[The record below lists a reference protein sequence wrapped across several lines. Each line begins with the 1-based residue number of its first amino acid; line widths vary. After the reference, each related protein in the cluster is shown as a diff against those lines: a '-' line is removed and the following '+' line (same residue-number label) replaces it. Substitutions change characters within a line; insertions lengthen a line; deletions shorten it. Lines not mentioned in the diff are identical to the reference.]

1 MLYLSVGVIY
11 VFEFLITVSF
21 CNRVMDKKM
30 KYPKIL
36 VRTFPLYISATAL
49 YLAFE
54 NLVING
60 IVSFFIYFL
69 TMFIG
74 YKERIYKQVIYTVY
88 LTIINYVS
96 EAVFYLFIFSRYTAI
111 TQEKSLSDPQSV
123 LLSIS
128 SKIFNF
134 ILVQLL
140 VLLIKHKE
148 LNGNK
153 KFLPLFIYPFIS
165 LCFCVQF
172 VLLED
177 KYHFKKAEFNV
188 YIIISVVNAIMCIGI
203 FIYYGLLDEQDRK
216 LKEFEKEQQFV
227 ELNNSYMQVLESQNN
242 EMHMIVHD
250 VKNHYATIVSMDN
263 ADAIHSYISSITDD
277 IQKYQVIRLTD
288 NKMLDLLLSKYKVA
302 CSANGIEFNT
312 EVKTANLNYI
322 DDSDLSIIVCNLLD
336 NALRAT
342 AKSKAKRISLSLRR
356 VNNFDVLTVTNSCD
370 AEPKTN
376 GDIIATSKK
385 DKSSH
390 GYGMRLIEK
399 YARKNNAEYEWH
411 YDNDKN
417 TFTSTMIFKR

>member
-1 MLYLSVGVIY
+1 MQYLSVGIIY

-30 KYPKIL
+30 KYSKIL
-36 VRTFPLYISATAL
+36 VCTFPLYIAAMVL

-54 NLVING
+54 NLAINS
-60 IVSFFIYFL
+60 IVSFLIFFL
-69 TMFIG
+69 TIFIG
-74 YKERIYKQVIYTVY
+74 YKEKIYKQIIYTIY
-88 LTIINYVS
+88 LTMINYIS
-96 EAVFYLFIFSRYTAI
+96 EAVFYLFVFSRYTAI
-111 TQEKSLSDPQSV
+111 TQEKTLSDSQSV

-148 LNGNK
+148 FNGNK

-165 LCFCVQF
+165 LCFSAQF
-172 VLLED
+172 VSLED
-177 KYHFKKAEFNV
+177 KYQFTKAEFNT
-188 YIIISVVNAIMCIGI
+188 YIIISIINTIMCIGI

-216 LKEFEKEQQFV
+216 LKEYEKEQQFV
-227 ELNNSYMQVLESQNN
+227 ELNDSYMQVLESRNN

-250 VKNHYATIVSMDN
+250 VKNHYAAITSMD
-263 ADAIHSYISSITDD
+263 DANEIHDYILSIAND
-277 IQKYQVIRLTD
+277 IQKYQIIKLTN
-288 NKMLDLLLSKYKVA
+288 NKMLDLLLSKYKVE

-322 DDSDLSIIVCNLLD
+322 DDSDLSIVICNLLD
-336 NALRAT
+336 NAVQAASKSN
-342 AKSKAKRISLSLRR
+342 AKQISFSLRR

-370 AEPKTN
+370 TVPQSTN
-376 GDIIATSKK
+376 GKIATSKK
-385 DKSSH
+385 DKTSH

-399 YARKNNAEYEWH
+399 YARKNNAKYEWH
-411 YDNDKN
+411 YENDKN
-417 TFTSTMIFKR
+417 IFVSTLIFKR

>member
-1 MLYLSVGVIY
+1 MQYLSIGIVY

-30 KYPKIL
+30 KYSKIIAC
-36 VRTFPLYISATAL
+36 TFPLYIAAMAL

-54 NLVING
+54 NLAVNS
-60 IVSFFIYFL
+60 IVSFLIYFL

-74 YKERIYKQVIYTVY
+74 YKEKIYKQVIYTIY
-88 LTIINYVS
+88 LTMINYIS
-96 EAVFYLFIFSRYTAI
+96 EAVFYLFVFSRYTAI
-111 TQEKSLSDPQSV
+111 TQEKTLGDPQSI

-128 SKIFNF
+128 SKIINF

-165 LCFCVQF
+165 LCFSAQF
-172 VLLED
+172 VSLED
-177 KYHFKKAEFNV
+177 KYQFTKAEFNT
-188 YIIISVVNAIMCIGI
+188 YIIISIINTIMCIGI

-216 LKEFEKEQQFV
+216 LKEYEKEQQFV

-242 EMHMIVHD
+242 DMHMIVHD
-250 VKNHYATIVSMDN
+250 VKNHYAAIASMDN
-263 ADAIHSYISSITDD
+263 ADAIHNYISSITDD

-288 NKMLDLLLSKYKVA
+288 NKMLDLLLSKYKVE
-302 CSANGIEFNT
+302 CSAEKIELNT
-312 EVKTANLNYI
+312 EVKTANLDYI
-322 DDSDLSIIVCNLLD
+322 DESDLSIIICNLLD
-336 NALRAT
+336 NALQAA
-342 AKSKAKRISLSLRR
+342 AKSEAKQITFSLRR
-356 VNNFDVLTVTNSCD
+356 VNSFDVMTVTNSCD
-370 AEPKTN
+370 AKPQTN
-376 GDIIATSKK
+376 GGKIVTSKA

-399 YARKNNAEYEWH
+399 YAQKNNAEYEWH
-411 YDNDKN
+411 YDDDKK
-417 TFTSTMIFKR
+417 TFTSTLVFKK

>member
-1 MLYLSVGVIY
+1 MQYLSVGIIY

-30 KYPKIL
+30 KYSKIL
-36 VRTFPLYISATAL
+36 VCTFPLYIAAMAL

-148 LNGNK
+148 FNGNK

-227 ELNNSYMQVLESQNN
+227 ELNNSYMQVLQSQNN
-242 EMHMIVHD
+242 DMHMIVHD
-250 VKNHYATIVSMDN
+250 VKNHYAAIASMDN
-263 ADAIHSYISSITDD
+263 ADAIHSYVSSITDD

-288 NKMLDLLLSKYKVA
+288 NKMLDLLLSKYKVECTA
-302 CSANGIEFNT
+302 GKIDFNT
-312 EVKTANLNYI
+312 EVKTANFDYI
-322 DDSDLSIIVCNLLD
+322 DDSDLSIIICNLLD
-336 NALRAT
+336 NAVQAAAKST
-342 AKSKAKRISLSLRR
+342 AKQVALSLRR
-356 VNNFDVLTVTNSCD
+356 VNNFDVLTVTNSSD

-376 GDIIATSKK
+376 GGKIVTSKA

-417 TFTSTMIFKR
+417 TFNSTMIFKR

>member
-1 MLYLSVGVIY
+1 MQYLSVGIIY

-30 KYPKIL
+30 KYSKIL
-36 VRTFPLYISATAL
+36 VCTFPLYIVAMAL

-54 NLVING
+54 NLAINS
-60 IVSFFIYFL
+60 IVSFLIFFL
-69 TMFIG
+69 TIFIG
-74 YKERIYKQVIYTVY
+74 YKEKIYKQIIYTIY
-88 LTIINYVS
+88 LTMINYIS
-96 EAVFYLFIFSRYTAI
+96 EAVFYLFVFSRYTAI
-111 TQEKSLSDPQSV
+111 TQEKTFSDPQSL

-128 SKIFNF
+128 SKILNF

-165 LCFCVQF
+165 LCFSAQF
-172 VLLED
+172 VSLED
-177 KYHFKKAEFNV
+177 KYQFTKAEFNT
-188 YIIISVVNAIMCIGI
+188 YIIISVINAIMCIGI
-203 FIYYGLLDEQDRK
+203 FIYYGLLDEQDKK

-227 ELNNSYMQVLESQNN
+227 ELNESYMQVLESQNN

-250 VKNHYATIVSMDN
+250 VKNHYAAIASMD
-263 ADAIHSYISSITDD
+263 DANEIQDYISSIAND
-277 IQKYQVIRLTD
+277 IQKYQIIKLTN
-288 NKMLDLLLSKYKVA
+288 NKMLDLLLSKYKVE
-302 CSANGIEFNT
+302 CSANAVEFNT

-322 DDSDLSIIVCNLLD
+322 DDSDLSIVICNLLD
-336 NALRAT
+336 NAVQAALKSN
-342 AKSKAKRISLSLRR
+342 AKQISLSLRR

-370 AEPKTN
+370 TVPQSTN
-376 GDIIATSKK
+376 GKIATSKK
-385 DKSSH
+385 DKTSH

-411 YDNDKN
+411 YENDKN
-417 TFTSTMIFKR
+417 IFVSTLIFKR

>member
-1 MLYLSVGVIY
+1 MQYLSVGIIY

-30 KYPKIL
+30 KYSKIL
-36 VRTFPLYISATAL
+36 VCTFPLYIVAMAL

-54 NLVING
+54 NLAINS
-60 IVSFFIYFL
+60 IVSFLIFFL
-69 TMFIG
+69 TIFIG
-74 YKERIYKQVIYTVY
+74 YKEKIYKQIIYTIY
-88 LTIINYVS
+88 LTMINYIS
-96 EAVFYLFIFSRYTAI
+96 EAVFYLFVFSRYTAI
-111 TQEKSLSDPQSV
+111 TQEKTFSDPQSL

-128 SKIFNF
+128 SKILNF

-140 VLLIKHKE
+140 VLLIKNKE

-165 LCFCVQF
+165 LCFSAQF
-172 VLLED
+172 VSLED
-177 KYHFKKAEFNV
+177 KYQFTKVEFNT
-188 YIIISVVNAIMCIGI
+188 YIIISVINAIMCIGI
-203 FIYYGLLDEQDRK
+203 FIYYGLLDEQDKK

-227 ELNNSYMQVLESQNN
+227 ELNESYMQVLESQNN

-250 VKNHYATIVSMDN
+250 VKNHYAAIASMD
-263 ADAIHSYISSITDD
+263 DANEIHDYISSIAND
-277 IQKYQVIRLTD
+277 IQKYQIIKLTN
-288 NKMLDLLLSKYKVA
+288 NKMLDLLLSKYKVE

-322 DDSDLSIIVCNLLD
+322 DDSDLSIVICNLLD
-336 NALRAT
+336 NAVQAASKSN
-342 AKSKAKRISLSLRR
+342 AKQISLSLRR

-370 AEPKTN
+370 TVPKSTN
-376 GDIIATSKK
+376 GKIATSKK
-385 DKSSH
+385 DKTSH

-411 YDNDKN
+411 YENDKN
-417 TFTSTMIFKR
+417 IFVSTLIFKR

>member
-1 MLYLSVGVIY
+1 MQYLSVGIIY

-30 KYPKIL
+30 KYSKIL
-36 VRTFPLYISATAL
+36 VCTFPLYIAAMAL

-54 NLVING
+54 NLAINS
-60 IVSFFIYFL
+60 IVSFLIFFL
-69 TMFIG
+69 TIFIG
-74 YKERIYKQVIYTVY
+74 YKEKIYKQIIYTIY
-88 LTIINYVS
+88 LTMINYIS
-96 EAVFYLFIFSRYTAI
+96 EAVFYLFVFSRYTAI
-111 TQEKSLSDPQSV
+111 TQEKTFSDPQSL

-128 SKIFNF
+128 SKILNF

-165 LCFCVQF
+165 LCFSAQF
-172 VLLED
+172 VSLED
-177 KYHFKKAEFNV
+177 KYQFTKAEFNT
-188 YIIISVVNAIMCIGI
+188 YIIISVINTIMCIGI
-203 FIYYGLLDEQDRK
+203 FIYYGLLDEQDKK

-227 ELNNSYMQVLESQNN
+227 ELNESYMQVLESQNN

-250 VKNHYATIVSMDN
+250 VKNHYAAIASMD
-263 ADAIHSYISSITDD
+263 DANEIHDYISSIAND
-277 IQKYQVIRLTD
+277 IQKYQIIKLTN
-288 NKMLDLLLSKYKVA
+288 NKMLDLLLSKYKVE

-322 DDSDLSIIVCNLLD
+322 DDSDLSIVICNLLD
-336 NALRAT
+336 NAVQAASKSN
-342 AKSKAKRISLSLRR
+342 AKQISFSLRR
-356 VNNFDVLTVTNSCD
+356 VNNFDVLTVINPCD
-370 AEPKTN
+370 AEPQSAN
-376 GDIIATSKK
+376 GKIATSKK
-385 DKSSH
+385 DKTSH

-411 YDNDKN
+411 YENDKN
-417 TFTSTMIFKR
+417 IFVSTLIFKR